1 MPVVLPFAESCDGN
15 SRAFLSSVISSY
27 NIADEC
33 AECTYLLC
41 KYEAAT
47 FEQAK
52 IHNAL
57 DIAEYLQD
65 RLSTRLIK
73 LEAYEVT
80 ARRGS
85 ACSALVRHQRLAHR
99 CVNMMGMGSP
109 TVAIEKGA

>member
-1 MPVVLPFAESCDGN
+1 MPVVLPFAESCNGN
-15 SRAFLSSVISSY
+15 SHALVPYVINSY
-27 NIADEC
+27 NIAEECGEC
-33 AECTYLLC
+33 AHLLC

-57 DIAEYLQD
+57 AIAEHLQD

-80 ARRGS
+80 ARRS
-85 ACSALVRHQRLAHR
+85 RVRSALVQHQRLAHHS
-99 CVNMMGMGSP
+99 VNMMGMGSP
-109 TVAIEKGA
+109 TVATEKGA